1 MYIRKTTRRQLDSP
15 TKNRIV
21 GFWKA
26 TGNAAA
32 AARSENVRT
41 RTAQRII
48 ERWQKTGSTS
58 NKPRPG
64 RPSKL
69 TDRDKREIVR
79 AVRKNRRAP
88 LTDITNQISADVS
101 VSTVQRVLAAQGYHR
116 RVARKVPWLTKNHR
130 KLRFIWGKVYRKM
143 RMRDWWNVIYSDETY
158 IWVGDRAGRIFV
170 TRRRDERLLDEC
182 LVPTFKQSNLRVM
195 VWGCIVGGRKGP
207 LVVME
212 YPGGKGG
219 GMNTERY
226 REQVLEGALLDFYN
240 QLKVRKRCI
249 RFQQDG
255 ASCHRSKATMNWLT
269 GHRIPTLFHPP
280 NSPDLTPIEPV
291 WLELKRIL
299 RNRGHTPTSIDELKS
314 AVREA
319 WDQIPVEF
327 INKHIKRMPDRVK
340 AILKARGG
348 HTQF

>member
-1 MYIRKTTRRQLDSP
+1 MYIPKTTRRQLDTP
-15 TKNRIV
+15 TKNRII

-32 AARSENVRT
+32 AARSENVRP

-48 ERWQKTGSTS
+48 QVYQKTGSTS

-88 LTDITNQISADVS
+88 LTDITNQISANVS
-101 VSTVQRVLAAQGYHR
+101 VSTVQRALAAQGYHR
-116 RVARKVPWLTKNHR
+116 RVARRVPWITKAQR
-130 KLRFIWGKVYRKM
+130 KLRFIWGKVYKRM

-158 IWVGDRAGRIFV
+158 IWVGSKAGRIFV
-170 TRRRDERLLDEC
+170 TRRKDERLLDEC

-207 LVVME
+207 LVV
-212 YPGGKGG
+212 
-219 GMNTERY
+219 
-226 REQVLEGALLDFYN
+226 LEGALLDFYN
-240 QLKVRKRCI
+240 QIKLRKRRI

-255 ASCHRSKATMNWLT
+255 ASCHRSKATLKWLVD
-269 GHRIPTLFHPP
+269 HRIATLFHPP

-299 RNRGHTPTSIDELKS
+299 RNRRRTPTSIEELKS

-319 WDQIPVEF
+319 WDQIPIEF

-340 AILKARGG
+340 AVLKARGG